1 MEISVYTLVRALWK
15 CVFVGGTMAK
25 SMKLSIIIVLCLMSF
40 FGYTKEEAGS
50 KSRAVLIG
58 IYVSDISDINFK
70 SQTIDVIFWV
80 WSTYDARQEN
90 FGKNIVVTNAIKTS
104 VIKNTEI
111 KLKDGRYRSLSGI
124 RATLHQHFALERYPL
139 NNQIIKISFEDVK
152 YGVEQ
157 QHFVTDQINS
167 YIDSNANYLSGWGIG
182 KTYWN
187 VDAKRYAANNSSELP
202 GRKSVTYSRATYYVE
217 LIKEPIRSLI
227 NTFGITFLTFVLGFC
242 IFLIPRNQ
250 LHVRL
255 PLIVASVF
263 AIVGNE
269 IASQS
274 SLPATNV
281 FMLADK
287 IFLFGIVA
295 LIINLLLVF
304 MIHFYDQRKA
314 AVILNGIGLIWC
326 AIFVPIISIL
336 LLLGW
341 L

>member
-1 MEISVYTLVRALWK
+1 
-15 CVFVGGTMAK
+15 VFVGGIMTK
-25 SMKLSIIIVLCLMSF
+25 RMKLSVIMILCLMSF
-40 FGYTKEEAGS
+40 FGYTKENIDEN
-50 KSRAVLIG
+50 SRAVPIG
-58 IYVSDISDINFK
+58 IYISDISDINFK
-70 SQTIDVIFWV
+70 SQTIDIIFWV
-80 WSTYDARQEN
+80 WSTYEVHQED
-90 FGKNIVVTNAIKTS
+90 FGKTLVVTNAIKTS

-111 KLKDGRYRSLSGI
+111 KLEDGRYRSLSGI

-139 NNQIIKISFEDVK
+139 NNQVINISFEDVK
-152 YGVEQ
+152 YGIKR
-157 QHFVTDQINS
+157 QHFVPDSVNS
-167 YIDSNANYLSGWGIG
+167 YIDANANYLSGWGIG
-182 KTYWN
+182 KTYWD

-202 GRKSVTYSRATYYVE
+202 GRKSVTYSRATYHVE
-217 LIKEPIRSLI
+217 LAKEPIRSLI

-242 IFLIPRNQ
+242 VFLIPRNQ

-287 IFLFGIVA
+287 VFLFGIVA
-295 LIINLLLVF
+295 LIINLLLIF
-304 MIHFYDQRKA
+304 LIHFYDQRKA
-314 AVILNGIGLIWC
+314 AVILNGVGLVWC
-326 AIFVPIISIL
+326 AVAVPIIFIL